1 MLVEGDGRNSVI
13 GGRSSVVG
21 SRLWEW
27 GDAKHIQLFRANR
40 RTHGQTEVLVEVVPT

>member
-1 MLVEGDGRNSVI
+1 MAETVLLVAEAVWLVAD
-13 GGRSSVVG
+13 
-21 SRLWEW
+21 W